1 MQVNMFKHEIHVFFM
16 RIQLRFSL
24 NFVLITNICTVHQM
38 LLLNINK
45 EDCFEVKMS

>member
-24 NFVLITNICTVHQM
+24 NFVLITNICTVNQIF
-38 LLLNINK
+38 LLNINK